1 MSNSKND
8 AMALEELSLN
18 DLHFDEAEFRD
29 PRLDNP
35 QLDDP
40 AMDDA
45 YSEQVS
51 GTHSESKSILERLK
65 SITSISEMLR
75 IFGACAVI
83 ASMSLFMLK
92 DWDANNDTQR
102 YMMLLGQTGLLTAA
116 GIALSFILKE
126 FKGAR
131 VFFGLALISVVAN
144 FTILG
149 SLLYSI
155 FQLDGGL
162 LNNYPTMVTWKVDSM
177 QLFLP
182 ILGFALVALPIL
194 TRFGMSIFARRIAMP
209 LTIGFLA
216 LNSLLLVP
224 VRSSLAI
231 SALVAFA
238 FLAAAFIAKRLSQN
252 QELVF
257 TPETKFALGSL
268 FIPGLI
274 LIARSLSLYTIDS
287 VLSITLSGL
296 AYFAIRSLLVRTPQP
311 SFIKRAVEVAQ
322 YGLGINIALQIVG
335 LLPYNLEYLIP
346 GVFSGVLIAFVIDQ
360 IIRSTNKDWRSSL
373 LNMTAIGLV
382 AINILLA
389 LASSDLAL
397 KLISLATCGGLFLL
411 SQKSASYVN
420 DIWVSRL
427 VAIIGSAISLVIVTI
442 KLIALAHLGNWIV
455 IGLIGMLL
463 IIAASLYERY
473 GLKLMVAR

>member
-1 MSNSKND
+1 MSNSNND
-8 AMALEELSLN
+8 PMALEELSLN

-29 PRLDNP
+29 PRLDN
-35 QLDDP
+35 
-40 AMDDA
+40 ASMDDI

-51 GTHSESKSILERLK
+51 DTHSESKSIIERFK

-92 DWDANNDTQR
+92 DWDANSDTQR

-131 VFFGLALISVVAN
+131 VFFGLAMVSVVAN

-149 SLLYSI
+149 SLLYSVI
-155 FQLDGGL
+155 QLDGGL
-162 LNNYPTMVTWKVDSM
+162 LGDYPTMVTWKVSDFAA
-177 QLFLP
+177 LLP

-194 TRFGMSIFARRIAMP
+194 TRFSMSIFARRIAMP

-311 SFIKRAVEVAQ
+311 SFIKRVVEVAQ

-360 IIRSTNKDWRSSL
+360 IVRSTNKDWRSSL

-397 KLISLATCGGLFLL
+397 KLMSLATCGGLFLF

-420 DIWVSRL
+420 DIWVSRI

-473 GLKLMVAR
+473 GLKLMVSR

>member
-8 AMALEELSLN
+8 PKALEELSLN
-18 DLHFDEAEFRD
+18 DLHFDDAEFRD
-29 PRLDNP
+29 PRLDDP
-35 QLDDP
+35 RLDDP
-40 AMDDA
+40 RSDDSG
-45 YSEQVS
+45 SEQAVD
-51 GTHSESKSILERLK
+51 SESKSILERLK

-131 VFFGLALISVVAN
+131 VFFGLALVSVVAN

-155 FQLDGGL
+155 FQFDGGL
-162 LNNYPTMVTWKVDSM
+162 LSDYPAMVTWKVDSM
-177 QLFLP
+177 KLFLP
-182 ILGFALVALPIL
+182 VLGFALVALPIL
-194 TRFGMSIFARRIAMP
+194 TRFGMSIFARRIAVP
-209 LTIGFLA
+209 LTISFLA

-224 VRSSLAI
+224 ARSSLAI
-231 SALVAFA
+231 SALVALA
-238 FLAAAFIAKRLSQN
+238 FLAAAYIAKRLSHY

-274 LIARSLSLYTIDS
+274 LVARSLSLYTIDG

-311 SFIKRAVEVAQ
+311 SFIKRVVEIAQ
-322 YGLGINIALQIVG
+322 YGLGINIALQIVD
-335 LLPYNLEYLIP
+335 LLPNTIHNLTP
-346 GVFSGVLIAFVIDQ
+346 GVFSGLIIAFTADQ
-360 IIRSTNKDWRSSL
+360 IVRSTNKDWRSSL
-373 LNMTAIGLV
+373 LNISLIGLV
-382 AINILLA
+382 AGNVLIALFSPDLILKLVS
-389 LASSDLAL
+389 LASC
-397 KLISLATCGGLFLL
+397 TGLFLL
-411 SQKSASYVN
+411 SQKAAAYVN
-420 DIWVSRL
+420 DITTSRF

-442 KLIALAHLGNWIV
+442 KLIALLHLGNWIV

-473 GLKLMVAR
+473 GLKLMVTR